1 MSPDPILAVD
11 ESPIFELLSSTSGRS
26 NPRAESRFRF
36 AHHVE
41 SALLA
46 LAAELDIY
54 LDEPTSTPV
63 KNGLICYP
71 ATRPAAGQKR

>member
-36 AHHVE
+36 AHHVV
-41 SALLA
+41 SAVLA
-46 LAAELDIY
+46 LAAEPDIY
-54 LDEPTSTPV
+54 L
-63 KNGLICYP
+63 
-71 ATRPAAGQKR
+71 R

>member
-11 ESPIFELLSSTSGRS
+11 ESPIFELLIGSTSGRS

-36 AHHVE
+36 AHHVA

-46 LAAELDIY
+46 LAAEPDIY
-54 LDEPTSTPV
+54 F
-63 KNGLICYP
+63 
-71 ATRPAAGQKR
+71 R